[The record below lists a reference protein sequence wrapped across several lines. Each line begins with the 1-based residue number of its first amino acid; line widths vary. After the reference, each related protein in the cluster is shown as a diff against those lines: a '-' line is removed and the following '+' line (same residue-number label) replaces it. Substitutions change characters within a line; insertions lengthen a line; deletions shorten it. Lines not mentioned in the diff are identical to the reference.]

1 MKVLVTGSAGH
12 LGEALVRNLLDLQYE
27 VVGLDILASPFTT
40 HAGSIADRSFVQR
53 CMRGV
58 QAVFHAATLH
68 KPHVVTHRRQ
78 DFVDTNITGTL
89 NLLEEAVAA
98 NVECFVYTSTTSVFG
113 DALVPP
119 QETPAAWI
127 TEDVAPVP
135 KNIYGVTK
143 AAAED
148 LCELFHRN
156 QNLPCIVLRTSR
168 FFPEED
174 DNPQV
179 RSAYS
184 DANAKANEFLYRRVD
199 IEDVVSA
206 HLLAQ
211 KHAAAL
217 GFRKYILSA
226 TTPFCPSD
234 LADLRVNAPR
244 VVRQRIPE
252 YEAEYDRR
260 QWKMF
265 PSIDRVYVN
274 ERARKELG
282 WVPRYD
288 FHSILGRLKKGDD
301 VRSPLAQLV
310 GSKGYHAKVFTDG
323 PFPVEESGTP
333 RRTPTK
339 V

>member
-1 MKVLVTGSAGH
+1 MKALVTGSAGH
-12 LGEALVRNLLDLQYE
+12 LGEALVRKLRDLQHE

-40 HAGSIADRSFVQR
+40 HAGSIANRSCVRR

-68 KPHVVTHRRQ
+68 KPHVATHRRQ

-119 QETPAAWI
+119 QKAPAAWI

-156 QNLPCIVLRTSR
+156 QNLPCVVLRTSR

-179 RSAYS
+179 RNAYS

-206 HLLAQ
+206 HLLAA
-211 KHAAAL
+211 KHAVAL
-217 GFRKYILSA
+217 GFRKYIISA
-226 TTPFCPSD
+226 TSPFRPSD
-234 LADLRVNAPR
+234 QAALRVDAPG
-244 VVRQRIPE
+244 VVGQRIPG

-274 ERARKELG
+274 ERARDELG
-282 WVPRYD
+282 WLPRYD
-288 FHSILGRLKKGDD
+288 FHSLLDRLNKGGD
-301 VRSPLAQLV
+301 VRNPLAQLV
-310 GSKGYHAKVFTDG
+310 GSKGYHAQVFADG
-323 PFPVEESGTP
+323 PFPVEESVMP
-333 RRTPTK
+333 QKTPTK
-339 V
+339 G

>member
-68 KPHVVTHRRQ
+68 KPHVATHRRQ

-98 NVECFVYTSTTSVFG
+98 SVESFVYTSTTSVFG

-119 QETPAAWI
+119 QEAPAAWI

-156 QNLPCIVLRTSR
+156 QSLACVVLRTSR

-174 DNPQV
+174 DNLRV
-179 RSAYS
+179 RNAYS

-199 IEDVVSA
+199 IEDVSSA
-206 HLLAQ
+206 HLLAA

-217 GFRKYILSA
+217 GFRKYIISA
-226 TTPFCPSD
+226 TTPFRPSD

-244 VVRQRIPE
+244 VVRQR
-252 YEAEYDRR
+252 
-260 QWKMF
+260 
-265 PSIDRVYVN
+265 
-274 ERARKELG
+274 
-282 WVPRYD
+282 VP
-288 FHSILGRLKKGDD
+288 G
-301 VRSPLAQLV
+301 
-310 GSKGYHAKVFTDG
+310 
-323 PFPVEESGTP
+323 
-333 RRTPTK
+333 
-339 V
+339 